1 MKPLEIGLLVVAG
14 AVSGAVLMRVWQRPE
29 PAARQV
35 VVARNPVSVPP
46 PAAEPLAADQ
56 PVTAPAPVTST
67 EPPTHPS
74 LFPAKRKATRP
85 RPVHRIQPAR
95 KLEPVVVAKVEP
107 APVSSPPAAVPA
119 AEAPQPPAPLRSS
132 PVRTEPENAI
142 PSYPQSAPPPPE
154 PPHMVTLNTGS
165 LIPVRLVDGL
175 SSERNMPGDTFIATL
190 DKELV
195 VDGFVIAE
203 RGAWV
208 EGRVVAVDRGGE
220 VRGLAALAVEL
231 TRLYTSDGQRV
242 AIQTDS
248 FERRSEPPQ
257 KEDAEKVRAGAVSL
271 RRGKPATL
279 PSEIRLNFRVRAA
292 VTLTEKRG

>member
-1 MKPLEIGLLVVAG
+1 
-14 AVSGAVLMRVWQRPE
+14 
-29 PAARQV
+29 
-35 VVARNPVSVPP
+35 
-46 PAAEPLAADQ
+46 
-56 PVTAPAPVTST
+56 
-67 EPPTHPS
+67 
-74 LFPAKRKATRP
+74 
-85 RPVHRIQPAR
+85 
-95 KLEPVVVAKVEP
+95 
-107 APVSSPPAAVPA
+107 
-119 AEAPQPPAPLRSS
+119 
-132 PVRTEPENAI
+132 VRTEPENAI

-154 PPHMVTLNTGS
+154 PPHTVTLNTGS

-175 SSERNMPGDTFIATL
+175 SSERNMPGDTFIAAL
-190 DKELV
+190 DKDLA

-203 RGAWV
+203 RGALV

-231 TRLYTSDGQRV
+231 TRLRTSDGQRV

-257 KEDAEKVRAGAVSL
+257 REDAEKVRAGAVPL
-271 RRGKPATL
+271 TRGKPATL